1 MDENGVSCK
10 IILYVQMETWL
21 QIFSQSCVLSL
32 MLSVI
37 RQITTFSTRYQAL
50 MHRDTET
57 WCTEEEISGRSWAL
71 QNITMWHLS
80 YSCFKWF
87 QGASHIPARDNLP
100 GVITPLPQTFLFF
113 FLEKNTFHKRC
124 WMVICIGKYLLL
136 WEKSFS
142 LPIQR
147 FFSFVSPLSLAWAGR
162 KGINGT
168 MKCSNA
174 TTAQW
179 CLMCVL
185 IEKIWLICPPPRS
198 CRHKV
203 KIEY

>member
-1 MDENGVSCK
+1 
-10 IILYVQMETWL
+10 METWL

-57 WCTEEEISGRSWAL
+57 WCTEEEISGRSCAL

-100 GVITPLPQTFLFF
+100 GVITPATNILVLFF
-113 FLEKNTFHKRC
+113 WKRIHSISAAEWSFALENICCCGRKAFPFPFKGSFLSSLHS
-124 WMVICIGKYLLL
+124 L
-136 WEKSFS
+136 WPV
-142 LPIQR
+142 L
-147 FFSFVSPLSLAWAGR
+147 AGR
-162 KGINGT
+162 GLMEQWSVPMLQRHNG
-168 MKCSNA
+168 
-174 TTAQW
+174 
-179 CLMCVL
+179 V
-185 IEKIWLICPPPRS
+185 
-198 CRHKV
+198 
-203 KIEY
+203 